1 MNDIYTRVTERIVAS
16 LEAGVPPWIQPW
28 ADSDD
33 GLPSNAATARRY
45 RGINVLL
52 LHLEAQLRGF
62 RDSRWL
68 TCRPPAL
75 PGGHVRKGEHGAPI
89 VFFRWREVPDADRPE
104 GEPEPRVVPMLRTF
118 TVFNVGQIEGLP
130 PELVRKPEPPPWSPV
145 EEAEHVV
152 ACSGAVVREDGNR
165 AFYSPTDDSIQL
177 PPRSSF
183 DAADAFYATLLHE
196 LSHWTGHPTRCNRPL
211 GRRHGLEAY
220 AFEELVAEMGAA
232 FLCAHCAL
240 PARLEHATYI
250 EAWLQAL
257 RGDRRLIFTAAAKAQ
272 AAADF
277 VLRTACIEP
286 SPEAEALAA

>member
-1 MNDIYTRVTERIVAS
+1 MNDIYTHVTERIISS

-28 ADSDD
+28 AESGD
-33 GLPSNAATARRY
+33 GIPANAATDRRY

-52 LHLEAQLRGF
+52 LNLEAQLRGF

-68 TCRPPAL
+68 TFRQAAL
-75 PGGHVRKGEHGAPI
+75 LGGHVRKGEHGAPI
-89 VFFRWREVPDADRPE
+89 VFFKWRELETEQPSD
-104 GEPEPRVVPMLRTF
+104 EPTPRVVPMVRTF
-118 TVFNVGQIEGLP
+118 TVFNVGQIDGLP
-130 PELVRKPEPPPWSPV
+130 PEIVRKPEPPPWSPI
-145 EEAEHVV
+145 EEAEHLV
-152 ACSGAVVREDGNR
+152 AASGAVVREDGNR
-165 AFYSPTDDSIQL
+165 AFYSPSEDAVQV

-183 DAADAFYATLLHE
+183 EEASAFYAVLLHE
-196 LSHWTGHPTRCNRPL
+196 MTHWTGHPTRCNRSL

-232 FLCAHCAL
+232 FLCAHCSL

-250 EAWLQAL
+250 ESWLQAL
-257 RGDRRLIFTAAAKAQ
+257 RGDRRLVFTAAAKAQ

-277 VLRTACIEP
+277 VLRAAYIEP